1 MHNLFARLN
10 VFANLFAPVTAN
22 LFAVKLQIIHFTY
35 PVITPLYSANKFA
48 VTGANKFANTFVCNM
63 KKLTLVGAGCGDPEL
78 ITLKG
83 VKALQNADAILY
95 DALANEALL
104 EHARPDAIKLF
115 VGKRR
120 GKQGFLQEDI
130 NKLIVE
136 YVEKYGHVVRL
147 KGGDPYVFG
156 RGFEE
161 ILYAQ
166 QHGIE
171 TAYVPGISS
180 SIAAAGLAGIPVTHR
195 GASQSFWVVTATAA
209 DESIPADL
217 QLAAQSDATV
227 IVMMGLAKI
236 KEIAAVFIEN
246 GKSDLPV
253 AVIQN
258 GSLPSEKTVVGI
270 VETIAQLI
278 ENEQISAPAILIFG
292 KVVNLQLK
300 LNTT

>member
-1 MHNLFARLN
+1 
-10 VFANLFAPVTAN
+10 
-22 LFAVKLQIIHFTY
+22 
-35 PVITPLYSANKFA
+35 
-48 VTGANKFANTFVCNM
+48 M
-63 KKLTLVGAGCGDPEL
+63 KKLTLVGAGCGDPDL

-95 DALANEALL
+95 DALANDALL
-104 EHARPDAIKLF
+104 EHTRPDAIKIF

-130 NKLIVE
+130 NNLIIE
-136 YVEKYGHVVRL
+136 CVEKYGNVVRL

-209 DESIPADL
+209 DESLPEDL
-217 QLAAQSDATV
+217 KLAAQSDATV
-227 IVMMGLAKI
+227 IVLMGLAKI
-236 KEIAAVFIEN
+236 KEIVAVFIEN
-246 GKSDLPV
+246 GKADLPV

-258 GSLPSEKTVVGI
+258 GSLPTEKTAIGI
-270 VETIAQLI
+270 VETIAQII
-278 ENEQISAPAILIFG
+278 EKEQISAPAILIFG
-292 KVVNLQLK
+292 KVVNLK
-300 LNTT
+300 N

>member
-1 MHNLFARLN
+1 
-10 VFANLFAPVTAN
+10 
-22 LFAVKLQIIHFTY
+22 
-35 PVITPLYSANKFA
+35 
-48 VTGANKFANTFVCNM
+48 M

-95 DALANEALL
+95 DALANDALL
-104 EHARPDAIKLF
+104 EYARPDAIKIF

-130 NKLIVE
+130 NSLIVE
-136 YVEKYGHVVRL
+136 CVEKYGNVVRL

-161 ILYAQ
+161 ILFAQ

-180 SIAAAGLAGIPVTHR
+180 SIAAAGLVGIPVTHR

-209 DESIPADL
+209 DESLPKDL
-217 QLAAQSDATV
+217 TLAAQSDATV
-227 IVMMGLAKI
+227 IVLMGLAKI
-236 KEIAAVFIEN
+236 NEIAQIFIEN
-246 GKSDLPV
+246 GKSNLPV

-258 GSLPSEKTVVGI
+258 GSLPTEKTAIGT
-270 VETIAQLI
+270 VETIAQII
-278 ENEQISAPAILIFG
+278 EKEQIVAPAILIFG
-292 KVVNLQLK
+292 KVVNLK
-300 LNTT
+300 HTGE

>member
-1 MHNLFARLN
+1 
-10 VFANLFAPVTAN
+10 
-22 LFAVKLQIIHFTY
+22 
-35 PVITPLYSANKFA
+35 
-48 VTGANKFANTFVCNM
+48 M
-63 KKLTLVGAGCGDPEL
+63 KKLTLVGAGCGDPDL

-95 DALANEALL
+95 DALANAALL
-104 EHARPDAIKLF
+104 AYARPDAIKIF

-130 NKLIVE
+130 NNLIIE
-136 YVEKYGHVVRL
+136 CVEKYGNVVRL

-161 ILYAQ
+161 ILHAQ

-180 SIAAAGLAGIPVTHR
+180 AIAAAGLVGIPVTHR

-209 DESIPADL
+209 DESLPNDL
-217 QLAAQSDATV
+217 RLAAQSDATV
-227 IVMMGLAKI
+227 IVLMGLAKI

-246 GKSDLPV
+246 GKANLPV

-258 GSLPSEKTVVGI
+258 GSLPTEKTAIGT
-270 VETIAQLI
+270 VETIANII
-278 ENEQISAPAILIFG
+278 EKEQTAAPAILIFG
-292 KVVNLQLK
+292 NVVGLGVIPNL
-300 LNTT
+300 TTF

>member
-1 MHNLFARLN
+1 
-10 VFANLFAPVTAN
+10 
-22 LFAVKLQIIHFTY
+22 
-35 PVITPLYSANKFA
+35 
-48 VTGANKFANTFVCNM
+48 M
-63 KKLTLVGAGCGDPEL
+63 KKLTLVGAGCGDPDL

-104 EHARPDAIKLF
+104 EHARPDAITIF

-130 NKLIVE
+130 NNLIIE
-136 YVEKYGHVVRL
+136 CVEKYGNVVRL
-147 KGGDPYVFG
+147 KGGDPFVFG

-161 ILYAQ
+161 ILHAQ

-180 SIAAAGLAGIPVTHR
+180 SIAAAGLVGIPVTHR

-209 DESIPADL
+209 DESLPNDL
-217 QLAAQSDATV
+217 KLAAQSDATV
-227 IVMMGLAKI
+227 IVLMGLAKI

-246 GKSDLPV
+246 GKSNLPV
-253 AVIQN
+253 AAIQN
-258 GSLPSEKTVVGI
+258 GSLPTEKTAIGT
-270 VETIAQLI
+270 VETIAQII
-278 ENEQISAPAILIFG
+278 EKEQITAPAVLIFG
-292 KVVNLQLK
+292 NVVNSYYGLQSV
-300 LNTT
+300 NI

>member
-1 MHNLFARLN
+1 
-10 VFANLFAPVTAN
+10 
-22 LFAVKLQIIHFTY
+22 
-35 PVITPLYSANKFA
+35 
-48 VTGANKFANTFVCNM
+48 M
-63 KKLTLVGAGCGDPEL
+63 KKLTLVGAGCGDPDL

-104 EHARPDAIKLF
+104 AHARPDVIKIF

-130 NKLIVE
+130 NNLIIE
-136 YVEKYGHVVRL
+136 CVEKHGNVVRL

-161 ILYAQ
+161 ILHAQ
-166 QHGIE
+166 NHGIE

-180 SIAAAGLAGIPVTHR
+180 AIAAAGLVGIPVTHR

-209 DESIPADL
+209 DESLPKDL
-217 QLAAQSDATV
+217 TVAAQSDATV
-227 IVMMGLAKI
+227 IVLMGLAKI
-236 KEIAAVFIEN
+236 KEIAQVFIDN
-246 GKSDLPV
+246 GKPNLPV

-258 GSLPSEKTVVGI
+258 GSLPTEKTAIGT
-270 VETIAQLI
+270 VETIAQII
-278 ENEQISAPAILIFG
+278 ENEQIMAPAILIFG
-292 KVVNLQLK
+292 KVVNLRNL
-300 LNTT
+300 

>member
-1 MHNLFARLN
+1 
-10 VFANLFAPVTAN
+10 
-22 LFAVKLQIIHFTY
+22 
-35 PVITPLYSANKFA
+35 
-48 VTGANKFANTFVCNM
+48 M
-63 KKLTLVGAGCGDPEL
+63 KKLTLVGAGCGDPDL

-104 EHARPDAIKLF
+104 EHARPDAVKIF

-130 NKLIVE
+130 NNLIVE
-136 YVEKYGHVVRL
+136 CVEKYGNVVRL
-147 KGGDPYVFG
+147 KGGDPFVFG

-166 QHGIE
+166 AQGIE

-180 SIAAAGLAGIPVTHR
+180 AIAAAGLVGIPVTHR

-209 DESIPADL
+209 DKSLPDDL
-217 QLAAQSDATV
+217 KRAAQSDATV
-227 IVMMGLAKI
+227 IVLMGLAKI
-236 KEIAAVFIEN
+236 KEIAQIFIEN
-246 GKSDLPV
+246 GKQNLPV

-258 GSLPSEKTVVGI
+258 GSLPTEKVAIGT
-270 VETIAQLI
+270 VETIADII
-278 ENEQISAPAILIFG
+278 EKEQITAPAILIFG
-292 KVVNLQLK
+292 NVASLK
-300 LNTT
+300 NSNFLFNV

>member
-1 MHNLFARLN
+1 
-10 VFANLFAPVTAN
+10 
-22 LFAVKLQIIHFTY
+22 
-35 PVITPLYSANKFA
+35 
-48 VTGANKFANTFVCNM
+48 M
-63 KKLTLVGAGCGDPEL
+63 KKLTLVGAGCGDPDL

-104 EHARPDAIKLF
+104 EHARPDAVKIF

-130 NKLIVE
+130 NNLIVE
-136 YVEKYGHVVRL
+136 CVEKYGNVVRL

-161 ILYAQ
+161 ILFAQ
-166 QHGIE
+166 QYGIE

-180 SIAAAGLAGIPVTHR
+180 AIAAAGLVGIPVTHR

-209 DESIPADL
+209 GESLPKDL
-217 QLAAQSDATV
+217 TTAAQSDATV
-227 IVMMGLAKI
+227 IVLMGLAKI
-236 KEIAAVFIEN
+236 KEIVQVFMDN
-246 GKSDLPV
+246 GKSNLPV

-258 GSLPSEKTVVGI
+258 GSLPTEKTAIGT
-270 VETIAQLI
+270 VETIVDII
-278 ENEQISAPAILIFG
+278 EKEQIIAPAILIFG
-292 KVVNLQLK
+292 AVVTLK
-300 LNTT
+300 QK

>member
-1 MHNLFARLN
+1 
-10 VFANLFAPVTAN
+10 
-22 LFAVKLQIIHFTY
+22 
-35 PVITPLYSANKFA
+35 
-48 VTGANKFANTFVCNM
+48 M
-63 KKLTLVGAGCGDPEL
+63 KKLTLVGAGCGDPDL

-95 DALANEALL
+95 DALANEELL
-104 EHARPDAIKLF
+104 AHARPDAVTIF

-130 NKLIVE
+130 NNLIVE
-136 YVEKYGHVVRL
+136 CVEKYGNVVRL

-161 ILYAQ
+161 ILHAQ

-209 DESIPADL
+209 DESLPNDL
-217 QLAAQSDATV
+217 RLAAQSDATV
-227 IVMMGLAKI
+227 IVLMGLAKI

-246 GKSDLPV
+246 GKPNLPV

-258 GSLPSEKTVVGI
+258 GSLPTEKTAIGT
-270 VETIAQLI
+270 VETIAQII
-278 ENEQISAPAILIFG
+278 ENEQITAPAILIFG
-292 KVVNLQLK
+292 SVVNLK
-300 LNTT
+300 

>member
-1 MHNLFARLN
+1 
-10 VFANLFAPVTAN
+10 
-22 LFAVKLQIIHFTY
+22 
-35 PVITPLYSANKFA
+35 
-48 VTGANKFANTFVCNM
+48 M
-63 KKLTLVGAGCGDPEL
+63 KKLTLVGAGCGDPDL

-104 EHARPDAIKLF
+104 AHARPDAVKIF

-120 GKQGFLQEDI
+120 GKQGFLQEEI
-130 NKLIVE
+130 NNLIVE
-136 YVEKYGHVVRL
+136 CVEEYGHVVRL

-161 ILYAQ
+161 ILFAQ

-180 SIAAAGLAGIPVTHR
+180 AIAAAGLVGIPVTHR

-209 DESIPADL
+209 DESLPKDL
-217 QLAAQSDATV
+217 TVAAQSDATV
-227 IVMMGLAKI
+227 IVLMGLAKI
-236 KEIAAVFIEN
+236 KEIAQVFIDN
-246 GKSDLPV
+246 GKSNLPV

-258 GSLPSEKTVVGI
+258 GSLPTEKTAIGT
-270 VETIAQLI
+270 VETIAQVI
-278 ENEQISAPAILIFG
+278 ENEQIIAPAILIFG
-292 KVVNLQLK
+292 NVVNLLQPRA
-300 LNTT
+300 NEFARY

>member
-1 MHNLFARLN
+1 
-10 VFANLFAPVTAN
+10 
-22 LFAVKLQIIHFTY
+22 
-35 PVITPLYSANKFA
+35 
-48 VTGANKFANTFVCNM
+48 M
-63 KKLTLVGAGCGDPEL
+63 KKLTLVGAGCGDPDL

-95 DALANEALL
+95 DALANDALL
-104 EHARPDAIKLF
+104 EHARPDAIKIF

-130 NKLIVE
+130 NNLIIE
-136 YVEKYGHVVRL
+136 CVEKYGNVVRL

-161 ILYAQ
+161 ILHAQ

-195 GASQSFWVVTATAA
+195 GASQSFWVLTATAA
-209 DESIPADL
+209 DESLPTDL
-217 QLAAQSDATV
+217 KLAAQSDATV
-227 IVMMGLAKI
+227 IILMGLAKI
-236 KEIAAVFIEN
+236 KEIAAVFIDN
-246 GKSDLPV
+246 GKSKLPV

-258 GSLPSEKTVVGI
+258 GSLPTEKTVIGTA
-270 VETIAQLI
+270 ETIAQLI
-278 ENEQISAPAILIFG
+278 EKEGILAPAILIFG
-292 KVVNLQLK
+292 KVVNL
-300 LNTT
+300 THRGE

>member
-1 MHNLFARLN
+1 MCSMCLCVSKNIYTCLG
-10 VFANLFAPVTAN
+10 VQS
-22 LFAVKLQIIHFTY
+22 KKY
-35 PVITPLYSANKFA
+35 
-48 VTGANKFANTFVCNM
+48 M
-63 KKLTLVGAGCGDPEL
+63 KKLTLVGAGCGDPDL

-95 DALANEALL
+95 DALANESLL
-104 EHARPDAIKLF
+104 EHARPDAVKIF

-130 NKLIVE
+130 NNLIVE
-136 YVEKYGHVVRL
+136 CVEQYGNVVRL
-147 KGGDPYVFG
+147 KGGDPFVFG

-209 DESIPADL
+209 DESLTDDL
-217 QLAAQSDATV
+217 KRAAQSDATV
-227 IVMMGLAKI
+227 IVLMGLAKI
-236 KEIAAVFIEN
+236 KEIAQVFIEN
-246 GKSDLPV
+246 GKQNLPV

-258 GSLPSEKTVVGI
+258 GSLPTEKTAVGT
-270 VETIAQLI
+270 VETIANII
-278 ENEQISAPAILIFG
+278 EKEQITAPAILIFG
-292 KVVNLQLK
+292 NVVSLK
-300 LNTT
+300 K

>member
-1 MHNLFARLN
+1 
-10 VFANLFAPVTAN
+10 
-22 LFAVKLQIIHFTY
+22 
-35 PVITPLYSANKFA
+35 
-48 VTGANKFANTFVCNM
+48 M
-63 KKLTLVGAGCGDPEL
+63 KKLTLVGAGCGDPDL

-104 EHARPDAIKLF
+104 AHARPDVIKIF

-130 NKLIVE
+130 NNLIIE
-136 YVEKYGHVVRL
+136 CVEKHGNVVRL

-161 ILYAQ
+161 ILHAQ
-166 QHGIE
+166 NHGIE

-180 SIAAAGLAGIPVTHR
+180 AIAAAGLVGIPVTHR

-209 DESIPADL
+209 DESLPKDL
-217 QLAAQSDATV
+217 TVAAQSDATV
-227 IVMMGLAKI
+227 IVLMGLAKI
-236 KEIAAVFIEN
+236 KEIAQVFIDN
-246 GKSDLPV
+246 GKPNLPV

-258 GSLPSEKTVVGI
+258 GSLPTEKTAIGT
-270 VETIAQLI
+270 VETIAQII
-278 ENEQISAPAILIFG
+278 ENERIIAPAILIFG
-292 KVVNLQLK
+292 KVVNLRNL
-300 LNTT
+300 